1 MHYTEII
8 ETIKSRRIA
17 LHVNQETLSML
28 SGVGLRT
35 LKEIES
41 GKGNP
46 TLSTIQKLADALG
59 LDLCFKV
66 KDLSG
71 N

>member
-1 MHYTEII
+1 MHYTNII
-8 ETIKSRRIA
+8 ETIKLRRTA
-17 LHVNQETLSML
+17 LHVNQETLSLL

-46 TLSTIQKLADALG
+46 TLSTILKLADTLG
-59 LDLCFKV
+59 LVLCFKV

>member
-1 MHYTEII
+1 MHYTELI

-17 LHVNQETLSML
+17 LHVNQETLSLL

>member
-17 LHVNQETLSML
+17 LHVNQETLSLL

>member
-17 LHVNQETLSML
+17 LHVNQETLSLL

-46 TLSTIQKLADALG
+46 TLLTIQKLADALG

>member
-1 MHYTEII
+1 MHYTNIIEII
-8 ETIKSRRIA
+8 KARRTD
-17 LHVNQETLSML
+17 LQVNQETLSLL

-46 TLSTIQKLADALG
+46 TLSTIQKLADTLG
-59 LDLCFKV
+59 LVLCFKV
-66 KDLSG
+66 KELSG